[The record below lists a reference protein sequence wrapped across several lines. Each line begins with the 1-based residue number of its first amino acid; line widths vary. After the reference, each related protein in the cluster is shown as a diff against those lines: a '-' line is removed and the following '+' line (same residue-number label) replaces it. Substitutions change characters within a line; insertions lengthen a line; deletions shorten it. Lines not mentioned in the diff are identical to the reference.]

1 MKNNGI
7 KNIIHL
13 IKNRFILFIIF
24 LLTFFISYYLY
35 SGSVLPSTETKD
47 LWFYSG
53 LFMVCFSILF
63 IEPYYTSPKNVITNV
78 IPLLL
83 VFLSIKDS
91 FNNPVFWWSAVI
103 IFLSLLLASI
113 IAMAVEDKDKS
124 PDHRRNK
131 IAEYIKNSVVLVGKG
146 KVLYSAVFIY
156 FLLTYYSIQNF
167 YTSIFQP

>member
-1 MKNNGI
+1 MKNRVI
-7 KNIIHL
+7 KNIVHL
-13 IKNRFILFIIF
+13 LKNRFILFFGFLVIF
-24 LLTFFISYYLY
+24 FLSYFIY
-35 SGSVLPSTETKD
+35 SGSLLPSTETKD

-91 FNNPVFWWSAVI
+91 FNNPVFWWSAIV
-103 IFLSLLLASI
+103 IFLTLLLASI

-131 IAEYIKNSVVLVGKG
+131 IAEFIKNTVVLIGKG

-156 FLLTYYSIQNF
+156 FLLTY
-167 YTSIFQP
+167 

>member
-1 MKNNGI
+1 MNMKNKTI
-7 KNIIHL
+7 KNIVHL
-13 IKNRFILFIIF
+13 LKNRFILFFGFLIIF
-24 LLTFFISYYLY
+24 FLSYFIH
-35 SGSVLPSTETKD
+35 SGSFLPSTETKD

-91 FNNPVFWWSAVI
+91 FNNPVFWWSAVV
-103 IFLSLLLASI
+103 IFLTLLLASI

-124 PDHRRNK
+124 PDHLK
-131 IAEYIKNSVVLVGKG
+131 IGRASCRERV
-146 KVLYSAVFIY
+146 
-156 FLLTYYSIQNF
+156 
-167 YTSIFQP
+167 